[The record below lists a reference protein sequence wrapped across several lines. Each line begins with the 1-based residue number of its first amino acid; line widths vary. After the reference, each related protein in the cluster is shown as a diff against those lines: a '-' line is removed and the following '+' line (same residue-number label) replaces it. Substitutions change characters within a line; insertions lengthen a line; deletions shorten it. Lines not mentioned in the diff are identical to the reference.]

1 MLQDKNNKE
10 QPDNFNLETI
20 APELAKMNKTN
31 PFMVPGNYF
40 EKLPDEIMNT
50 IRKPKRI
57 SPAELLY
64 SIFLKRKIN
73 LAFIVS
79 GIIVILAIL
88 IFNRSEEIIG
98 DNQFFSN
105 ITLDD
110 LLRENPEIIEYMD
123 ETFLVETLLAGSD
136 QIIDFNS
143 DNAMVNDTGIS
154 QDDLID
160 YLSDE
165 EITTELMYEL

>member
-10 QPDNFNLETI
+10 QPDKFNLEAI

-40 EKLPDEIMNT
+40 EKLPDEIMNK
-50 IRKPKRI
+50 IRIPKRI
-57 SPAELLY
+57 SPSELLY
-64 SIFLKRKIN
+64 SIFLMRKLNFAI
-73 LAFIVS
+73 IVT
-79 GIIVILAIL
+79 GIILILAIL
-88 IFNRSEEIIG
+88 IFNKSG
-98 DNQFFSN
+98 DISANNQFLSN

-123 ETFLVETLLAGSD
+123 ETLIVETLFAGSD
-136 QIIDFNS
+136 QVIDFNS
-143 DNAMVNDTGIS
+143 SNEFENDSSIS
-154 QDDLID
+154 EDDLIN

-165 EITTELMYEL
+165 EIATELMYEL

>member
-10 QPDNFNLETI
+10 QADKLNLEAI

-40 EKLPDEIMNT
+40 EKLPDEIMNK
-50 IRKPKRI
+50 IRVPKRI

-64 SIFLKRKIN
+64 TIFLKRKLNFAI
-73 LAFIVS
+73 IVS

-88 IFNRSEEIIG
+88 FFNKSENITGE
-98 DNQFFSN
+98 NQFFSN

-123 ETFLVETLLAGSD
+123 ETFLVETLLAGSV
-136 QIIDFNS
+136 QVIDFND
-143 DNAMVNDTGIS
+143 DNVMVNDTGIS